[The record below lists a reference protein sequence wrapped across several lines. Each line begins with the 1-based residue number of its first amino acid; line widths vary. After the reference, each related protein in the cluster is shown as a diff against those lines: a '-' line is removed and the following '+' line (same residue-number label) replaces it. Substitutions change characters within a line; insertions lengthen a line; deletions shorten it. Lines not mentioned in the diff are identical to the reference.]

1 MARSPD
7 DDYYALLGVLSDVT
21 DDELKRVWRK
31 LALEHHPDRAGASA
45 TPMFQRISVA
55 YSVLSDPDARAAY
68 DRFCG
73 IEPRPAKRPSP
84 VPPPSNASASSSSS
98 AEPAEPLP
106 RRAPGVMLQRLCG
119 SLQQLLMRGVA
130 DYAPDHDD
138 LIDLFLDAEE
148 AAQGGMIRISMR
160 VEVRT
165 AAGLGEEVWSAWL
178 AVKPDMKDGTI
189 LTPSAWLPDMVHP
202 VYFRVRRL
210 AA

>member
-31 LALEHHPDRAGASA
+31 LALAHHPDRAGPAA

-73 IEPRPAKRPSP
+73 VEPRRKTAAPA
-84 VPPPSNASASSSSS
+84 PSNASASSPSS
-98 AEPAEPLP
+98 AEAAEPLP
-106 RRAPGVMLQRLCG
+106 RRAPGVMLDRLCG

-148 AAQGGMIRISMR
+148 SAQGGMIRISMR
-160 VEVRT
+160 VEVKT
-165 AAGLGEEVWSAWL
+165 STGLGEEVWSAWL

-189 LTPSAWLPDMVHP
+189 LTPSAWLPGMVHP
-202 VYFRVRRL
+202 VYFRLRRR
-210 AA
+210 